1 MHVAAR
7 SSLTSEINVTPLVD
21 VCLVLLIIFMVVTPM
36 IVTGL
41 PVDLPGAKTGDALA
55 RQPLQITLTAD
66 GSVWLGDSVMRV
78 EELGSALQRENTD
91 RPVVLQADKSLL
103 YGKVVEALDGC
114 RAAGFRDV
122 GLAAQPRE

>member
-1 MHVAAR
+1 MQASR

-41 PVDLPGAKTGDALA
+41 PVDLPGARTGDPLA

-66 GSVWLGDSVMRV
+66 GNAWIGDSVVRV
-78 EELGSALQRENTD
+78 DELASALQREDTS
-91 RPVVLQADKSLL
+91 RSVVLQADKSLL
-103 YGKVVEALDGC
+103 YGRVAEVLDGC

-122 GLAAQPRE
+122 GLAAQPHD

>member
-1 MHVAAR
+1 MRAAAH
-7 SSLTSEINVTPLVD
+7 SALTSDINVTPLVD

-41 PVDLPGAKTGDALA
+41 PVDLPSARTGDPLA

-66 GSVWLGDSVMRV
+66 GNVWLGDSVVRV
-78 EELGSALQRENTD
+78 DELASALTREDTG
-91 RPVVLQADKSLL
+91 RPVVLQADRSLP
-103 YGKVVEALDGC
+103 YGKVIEALDRC

-122 GLAAQPRE
+122 GLAAQPRD